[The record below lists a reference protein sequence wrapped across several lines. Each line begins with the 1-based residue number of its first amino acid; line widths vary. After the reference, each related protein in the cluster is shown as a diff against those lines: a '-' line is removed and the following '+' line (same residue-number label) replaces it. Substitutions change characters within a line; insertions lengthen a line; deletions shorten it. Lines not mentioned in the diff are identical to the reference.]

1 MSDIQVLLFYLLKLL
16 FTTENSDTK
25 IGFRY
30 QNQFL
35 FRKLN

>member
-1 MSDIQVLLFYLLKLL
+1 MSDIQILLFYLQL

-25 IGFRY
+25 IRFRY